1 VLSLRKEVDLLG
13 ELDAGYGV
21 ASVGLFS
28 VRRWLVWLVVSLPL
42 VVTLVWVA
50 ERFGWATNV
59 PLMTGVL
66 FAALVIVGVM
76 VRPVDSIV
84 VRRDG
89 VEFRRLSVR
98 GLIREVVTAPRSVSV
113 VESWWR
119 STVRVVDGAG
129 SVREVRAFALSVV
142 LYGGGRSLVPA
153 YLRSCGLGVLRV
165 GPSR

>member
-84 VRRDG
+84 VRRDV
-89 VEFRRLSVR
+89 VEF
-98 GLIREVVTAPRSVSV
+98 VV
-113 VESWWR
+113 
-119 STVRVVDGAG
+119 
-129 SVREVRAFALSVV
+129 
-142 LYGGGRSLVPA
+142 
-153 YLRSCGLGVLRV
+153 
-165 GPSR
+165 